1 MNMGQWFVQWGW
13 TLASLVVSAAMA
25 MIAYRQAQ
33 SLIVKSGGD
42 WRKAILYVFGPFVA
56 FCIMIALMAVTFPWA
71 IGTIYGA
78 VQQSAVSQSFYQLG
92 VAGVS
97 ALGGTFTTAE
107 IQIPEAPSLGGLL
120 SENIPS
126 EADLRNVLVGG
137 NGGQQSAPAN
147 KESAAPAPNA
157 QSSTTW
163 TAPASAPAQLPLVM
177 APAILNGETKAY
189 APPAVPLVLQS
200 AADKTPVAQ
209 PTSIPF
215 IFKAAG
221 NDGGGPL
228 AADADAAIAN
238 AGATTYT
245 VKRGDYLSK
254 IATQVDVPASVI
266 CRANRLPDCN
276 NLRTGTVLTIP
287 AQ

>member
-1 MNMGQWFVQWGW
+1 MM
-13 TLASLVVSAAMA
+13 
-25 MIAYRQAQ
+25 AYRQAQ

-42 WRKAILYVFGPFVA
+42 WKKAVLYVFGPFAA
-56 FCIMIALMAVTFPWA
+56 FCIMIALMAATFPWA

-92 VAGVS
+92 AAGVN
-97 ALGGTFTTAE
+97 ALGGTLGSV
-107 IQIPEAPSLGGLL
+107 QVSIPEAPSLGGLL

-126 EADLRNVLVGG
+126 ESDLRDILVGG
-137 NGGQQSAPAN
+137 NGGQQAAPAN
-147 KESAAPAPNA
+147 KESAAPA
-157 QSSTTW
+157 QGSTTW

-177 APAILNGETKAY
+177 APAIINGDAKPY

-200 AADKTPVAQ
+200 AADKAPAVA

-221 NDGGGPL
+221 NGGGGPL
-228 AADADAAIAN
+228 AADADAAIVS

-254 IATQVDVPASVI
+254 IATVVSVPASVI

-276 NLRTGTVLTIP
+276 NLRVGTVLTIP
-287 AQ
+287 AK